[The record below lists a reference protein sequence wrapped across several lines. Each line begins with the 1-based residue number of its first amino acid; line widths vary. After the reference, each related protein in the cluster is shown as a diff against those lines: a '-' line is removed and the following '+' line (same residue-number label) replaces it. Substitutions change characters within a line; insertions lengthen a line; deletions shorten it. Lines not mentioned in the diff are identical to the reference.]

1 MPASRGDF
9 LAFDRQSQGRH
20 RLEKPKVE
28 EAAMH
33 RIRGLQPTPALVLAS
48 IAIIIACAG
57 SATAAS
63 LITGKQIKNG
73 TIKGED
79 LSKTLRERLGNVYIA
94 KVGGDGGLISQR
106 GIKSVTHPGAG
117 DFQVTLRKSVERCA
131 AVATVRGTAEVEVH
145 GFITTYTPA
154 KDVIRVVLRNPGG
167 NQVDG
172 AGFNLVVVC

>member
-1 MPASRGDF
+1 M
-9 LAFDRQSQGRH
+9 H
-20 RLEKPKVE
+20 RL
-28 EAAMH
+28 
-33 RIRGLQPTPALVLAS
+33 RGLLEPSPALVLAVV
-48 IAIIIACAG
+48 ALVIACAG

-63 LITGKQIKNG
+63 LITGRQIRNG

-79 LSKTLRERLGNVYIA
+79 LSKTLRDRLGNTYVA

-117 DFQVTLRKSVERCA
+117 DFVVTFRRSVERCA
-131 AVATVRGTAEVEVH
+131 AAATVRGTADVEVH

-154 KDVIRVVLRNPGG
+154 NDVIRVVLRNPGG

-172 AGFNLVVVC
+172 AGFNLAVFC